1 MESQQK
7 ILEMYFEFSNPAKN
21 LGPIADTMDKIDS
34 EIFFSRKL
42 ESNWNLGNQSSY
54 LKNRGL

>member
-1 MESQQK
+1 M
-7 ILEMYFEFSNPAKN
+7 
-21 LGPIADTMDKIDS
+21 GPIADTKDKIDS

-54 LKNRGL
+54 SKNGDYDINQQFDL